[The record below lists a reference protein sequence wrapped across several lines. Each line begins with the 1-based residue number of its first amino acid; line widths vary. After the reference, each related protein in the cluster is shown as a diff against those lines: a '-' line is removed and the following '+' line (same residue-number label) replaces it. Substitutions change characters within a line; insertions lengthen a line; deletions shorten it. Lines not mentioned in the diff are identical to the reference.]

1 MEQSQFTEVVTL
13 LVLVDNPWE
22 LVGSLFLLSDQIT
35 LKNDI
40 ELVSAFS
47 LLNHILAI
55 LKLLLLE
62 HIVEL
67 LPEIRT
73 KSTFRG
79 N

>member
-67 LPEIRT
+67 LPEIRI

>member
-1 MEQSQFTEVVTL
+1 MKQGQFTEIVTL

-55 LKLLLLE
+55 LKLFLLE

>member
-1 MEQSQFTEVVTL
+1 MKQGQFTEIVTL
-13 LVLVDNPWE
+13 LVLVNNPWE